1 MTGFDIYEHLRER
14 PSAHMTCPHC
24 NGVGGVEQ
32 NKDLILVCKLCGAPR
47 ILMPEG
53 VALDPVTVAALRKAE
68 AARKRRGLMGGLGVV
83 SGVLGSFGLFIV
95 LLTWLFTS
103 LFWASIPFLLFV
115 APAIAAVLYARSARA
130 NSKKELE
137 ASLDAAWIAAGTELM
152 RSGKVKN
159 GADLSKVLGLDPLK
173 AQQVMNL
180 LSVDAAIG
188 AHPQLRID
196 APVVAQVPEDP
207 RFAALESKVAAEAQ
221 AEAEANAALGSGDA
235 RAKGSASH

>member
-1 MTGFDIYEHLRER
+1 MTGFDIYEHLQQR
-14 PSAHMTCPHC
+14 PGTHMTCPHC
-24 NGVGGVEQ
+24 NGVGGVEAH
-32 NKDLILVCKLCGAPR
+32 KDLILVCKLCGAPR
-47 ILMPEG
+47 IMMPEG
-53 VALDPVTVAALRKAE
+53 VPLDPVTVASLRKAE
-68 AARKRRGLMGGLGVV
+68 AARKRRGFMGGLGVI
-83 SGVLGSFGLFIV
+83 SIIFGLFGLFV
-95 LLTWLFTS
+95 TLPVWLFTS
-103 LFWASIPFLLFV
+103 LFWAMIPFILFV
-115 APAIAAVLYARSARA
+115 APAIAGALYARSARTS
-130 NSKKELE
+130 SKKELD

-188 AHPQLRID
+188 VNNQLRID
-196 APVVAQVPEDP
+196 APVIAQVPEDP
-207 RFAALESKVAAEAQ
+207 RFAALENKAAVEAQ